1 MSRAGASLGTVS
13 SRANASI
20 AADGLRGFYARHCS
34 GVSIILAAMVPWP
47 RNA

>member
-20 AADGLRGFYARHCS
+20 AADSITWVLRETLQRRIEHS
-34 GVSIILAAMVPWP
+34 GSDGALAPE
-47 RNA
+47 R